1 MRVLVV
7 GGGGREHAIAWAI
20 SKDSRVETIYCAP
33 GNAGTAALGK
43 NVNISAS
50 SIDELLDFALLND
63 VDFAVVGPEAP
74 LCDGIVDVFQE
85 RGLRIFGPNRNAARI
100 EGSKAF
106 AKRFLTR
113 WGIPTAQGREF
124 DGIRDAVN
132 SIERLIYPVVI
143 KADGLAAGKG
153 VIIVHDVE
161 EARNVLHSMMVDRA
175 FGGAGERVVI
185 EEYLEGEE
193 ASILAITDGDRYH
206 CLAPSQD
213 HKRALDG
220 DRGPN
225 TGGMGAYAPA
235 PVITETMMTRIKEQI
250 LVPTIQGM
258 RDDGN
263 PYRGVLYVGLMIA
276 DDDPKVL
283 EFNCRFGDPET
294 QAVLPIY
301 GGRLL
306 EVMEAAAEGQL
317 PDVPEVAAPTR
328 SAACVVLTSGGYPGN
343 YEKGKVI
350 HGLDRIEG
358 DDVLIFHAGTKTQDG
373 QIVSS
378 GGRVLN
384 VVGLG
389 DKLEDAVH
397 RAYQCAGT
405 ITFEE
410 MFYRKDIAHRA
421 LRRSVP

>member
-1 MRVLVV
+1 MKVLVV
-7 GGGGREHAIAWAI
+7 GGGGREHALAWAI
-20 SKDSRVETIYCAP
+20 SKDPRVKTIYCAP
-33 GNAGTAALGK
+33 GNAGTAAIGK
-43 NVNISAS
+43 NVNISATN
-50 SIDELLDFALLND
+50 IDEMSDFAQLNN
-63 VDFAVVGPEAP
+63 VDFTVVGPEAP
-74 LCDGIVDVFQE
+74 LCDGIVDVFHEQ
-85 RGLRIFGPNRNAARI
+85 GQRIFGPSQNAARI

-124 DGIRDAVN
+124 DDIHEAASG
-132 SIERLIYPVVI
+132 IERLSYPVVI

-153 VIIVHDVE
+153 VIIVQNAD
-161 EARNVLHSMMVDRA
+161 EARNVLHSMMVDLA
-175 FGGAGERVVI
+175 FGGAGERIVI

-193 ASILAITDGDRYH
+193 ASILTITDGDRYQ

-235 PVITETMMTRIKEQI
+235 PVITDAMMTKIRETI

-258 RDDGN
+258 REDGN
-263 PYRGVLYVGLMIA
+263 PYQGVLYVGLMITE
-276 DDDPKVL
+276 DGPKVL
-283 EFNCRFGDPET
+283 EYNCRFGDPET

-301 GGRLL
+301 DGRLL
-306 EVMEAAAEGQL
+306 EVMEAAAQGEL
-317 PDVPEVAAPTR
+317 PDIPEVMSTDQ
-328 SAACVVLTSGGYPGN
+328 SAACVVLTSGGYPGT

-350 HGLDRIEG
+350 QGLDQPADEN
-358 DDVLIFHAGTKTQDG
+358 VLMFHAGTRMQDAK
-373 QIVSS
+373 IVTS
-378 GGRVLN
+378 GGRVLS

-389 DKLEDAVH
+389 DTLEEAV
-397 RAYQCAGT
+397 RNAYQRAGS
-405 ITFEE
+405 ISFEG

-421 LRRSVP
+421 LHRAVL